1 MWWTAA
7 GILIGVGCL
16 AYVRSTSLSRKFET
30 RKAHAAFEPLPKIPI
45 LTNADIGH
53 LPRPVQR
60 YIRLTG
66 SIGRPIVTEIE
77 MQFDAEMFELGNET
91 GMRGPVT
98 QYDRFDIPHRLF
110 LMTTRMKRLP
120 VAVLHDFDCDHAT
133 MRVRLSGLFDVVN
146 ADGKELTRTET
157 VTILNDIAFFAPS
170 RLADASLD
178 WTEIDD
184 TRAKVDYTLGPN
196 TISAELVFNELGEL
210 VDFISEDRG
219 MLEEDG
225 SLRITRWSTPMG
237 EYRNF
242 DDWRLASEGSAIWHL
257 PDGPFT
263 YGHLQLTRY
272 TAR

>member
-1 MWWTAA
+1 MWFFAA
-7 GILIGVGCL
+7 TMVISAACG
-16 AYVRSTSLSRKFET
+16 AYAWSTSLSRRFKA
-30 RKAHAAFEPLPKIPI
+30 RKSAAAFPPVPEMPI
-45 LTNADIGH
+45 LTDADIAH

-66 SIGRPIVTEIE
+66 SMGRPPVTEIE
-77 MQFDAEMFELGNET
+77 MHFDAEMFEAGSQA
-91 GMRGPVT
+91 GMLGPVR

-110 LMTTRMKRLP
+110 LMSTRMKGLP
-120 VAVLHDFDCDHAT
+120 IAVLHDFDRNHAT

-146 ADGKELTRTET
+146 TDGKELTRTET

-184 TRAKVDYTLGPN
+184 THAKVDYTLGAN

-210 VDFISEDRG
+210 VDFISGDRG

-237 EYRNF
+237 KYRNF

>member
-7 GILIGVGCL
+7 AILIGVGCV
-16 AYVRSTSLSRKFET
+16 AYVRSTSLSRRFEI
-30 RKAHAAFEPLPKIPI
+30 RKAHAAFEPLPEMPV
-45 LTNADIGH
+45 LTGAVIDH

-66 SIGRPIVTEIE
+66 SMGRPPVTEIE
-77 MQFDAEMFELGNET
+77 MHFDAEMFEAGSQA
-91 GMRGPVT
+91 GMLGPVK

-110 LMTTRMKRLP
+110 LMNTRMKGLP
-120 VAVLHDFDCDHAT
+120 VAVLHDFERNHAS

-146 ADGKELTRTET
+146 TDGKELTRTET
-157 VTILNDIAFFAPS
+157 VTILNDTAFFAPS
-170 RLADASLD
+170 RLADACLN
-178 WTEIDD
+178 WTELDD
-184 TRAKVDYTLGPN
+184 TQAKVDYTLGPN
-196 TISAELVFNELGEL
+196 TISAELVFNEIGEL

-225 SLRITRWSTPMG
+225 RLRITRWSTPMG
-237 EYRNF
+237 KYRNF
-242 DDWRLASEGSAIWHL
+242 DGWTLASEGSAIWHL

-263 YGHLQLTRY
+263 YGHLQLTGY